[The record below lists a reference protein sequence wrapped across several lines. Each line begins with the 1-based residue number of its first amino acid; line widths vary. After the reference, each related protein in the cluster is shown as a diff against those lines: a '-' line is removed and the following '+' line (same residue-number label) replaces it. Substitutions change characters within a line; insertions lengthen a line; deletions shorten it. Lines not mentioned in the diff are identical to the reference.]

1 MFGPNDDAKIARAG
15 ILTSTPRRVVRCHSV
30 VKGVTV
36 AIVGIASTLVISRVR
51 RSACLYADSEI
62 RGSRYQSTVPD
73 SPDR

>member
-1 MFGPNDDAKIARAG
+1 LARTTTRRSQELEFSRRHRDAWYAA
-15 ILTSTPRRVVRCHSV
+15 TVSYT
-30 VKGVTV
+30 KGVTV